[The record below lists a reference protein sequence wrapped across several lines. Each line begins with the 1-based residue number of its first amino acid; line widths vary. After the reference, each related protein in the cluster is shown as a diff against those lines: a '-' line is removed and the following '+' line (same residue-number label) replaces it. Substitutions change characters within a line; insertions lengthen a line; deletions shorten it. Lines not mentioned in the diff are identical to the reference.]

1 MGQLKLQV
9 VNFGPA
15 FSGAFFA
22 ILFNIDLRS
31 IFKTLSF
38 Y

>member
-1 MGQLKLQV
+1 MGQQKLQV

-15 FSGAFFA
+15 NGGTFFVS
-22 ILFNIDLRS
+22 ISQLLFN
-31 IFKTLSF
+31 FHEQN